1 MFEAVEGMR
10 EEHADL
16 ERRLALPETHADQR
30 LAKQLNQRYAE
41 LTAVVTTWQDWLQL
55 GDDIEAARE
64 LDRALDEAAHLG
76 FDADVGA
83 LGGQVDHGVPD
94 AGHRLQRIV
103 GEGRQDAAQED
114 RRQQVAGR
122 EFVL

>member
-10 EEHADL
+10 QEHAEL
-16 ERRLALPETHADQR
+16 EGRLALPETHADQR

-64 LDRALDEAAHLG
+64 LAERGGAA
-76 FDADVGA
+76 VG
-83 LGGQVDHGVPD
+83 GGTTTDTTT
-94 AGHRLQRIV
+94 
-103 GEGRQDAAQED
+103 EGDD
-114 RRQQVAGR
+114 RR
-122 EFVL
+122 

>member
-16 ERRLALPETHADQR
+16 ERRLSLPETHADQR

-41 LTAVVTTWQDWLQL
+41 LTAVVTTWQEWLRL

-64 LDRALDEAAHLG
+64 LASDDPA
-76 FDADVGA
+76 F
-83 LGGQVDHGVPD
+83 
-94 AGHRLQRIV
+94 
-103 GEGRQDAAQED
+103 AQEAD
-114 RRQQVAGR
+114 DLAAAARGRRGAAAPAAGAPRPRRRQGRAARDQVGGGR
-122 EFVL
+122 